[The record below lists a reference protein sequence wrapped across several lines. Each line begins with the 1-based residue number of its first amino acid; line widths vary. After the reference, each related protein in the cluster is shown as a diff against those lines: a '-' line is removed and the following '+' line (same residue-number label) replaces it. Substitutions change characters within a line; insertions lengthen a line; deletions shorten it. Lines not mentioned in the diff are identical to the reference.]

1 MDKSRGLYNKFIV
14 ERTDGTS
21 EIDGKHHNCEYFV
34 LDMDHDP
41 FARAAIEAYANACE
55 ADHPLLA
62 QDLRNKYLN
71 NQTK

>member
-21 EIDGKHHNCEYFV
+21 EAGGKHEGCEYFV
-34 LDMDHDP
+34 LDMNHDP
-41 FARAAIEAYANACE
+41 FARAAIAAYADACE

-71 NQTK
+71 GQTK